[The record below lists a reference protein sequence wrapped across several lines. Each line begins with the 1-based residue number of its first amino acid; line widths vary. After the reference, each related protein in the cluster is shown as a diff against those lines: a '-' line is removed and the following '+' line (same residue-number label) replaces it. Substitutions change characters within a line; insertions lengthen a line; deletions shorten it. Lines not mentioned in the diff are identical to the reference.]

1 MNCERVA
8 AIMDAL
14 VDGELSPAEAVEVA
28 EHLSKCAICRAAESA
43 RANSVRLV
51 REHGAERAPDGFAD
65 AVKRK
70 ISAQPA
76 PATSVRMPNRK
87 RFAFSPPAWASLA
100 ASFVLLLASGFLIR
114 SFVVSPSG
122 DIVAT
127 DKSISALSDAAD
139 PELSAPAPVVQ
150 TPPEPGVAREDFA
163 ARATSGNALFA
174 DDDLP
179 ESAADAS
186 APVALLAEAAPLPAP
201 DRAGSGAVVLGPSE
215 GARMAAAAIAERQT
229 AALPAQPVPQ
239 PESILRRSLDDAR
252 VQPEAASSGR
262 ASAARMSDPRPSP
275 WPSSSPRS
283 FSSEP
288 FTLVSARQLL
298 GEPSARA
305 TSDSF
310 SAPAADPA
318 SSLFE
323 IEMPDGGKVVYRFS
337 PPPGVASQP
346 HSDHKAAM
354 ASDVYVSD
362 NPVAAAAE
370 CEKIVSSALS
380 KKTGE
385 QNQWQRI
392 ESRIIVKG
400 SFETLRRLRLEIM
413 KKFEPEQAAEYS
425 AREEKELAASRDFS
439 SDMRAVLEI
448 RFNSKR

>member
-1 MNCERVA
+1 
-8 AIMDAL
+8 MDAL

-76 PATSVRMPNRK
+76 LATSVRMPNRK

-122 DIVAT
+122 DIVAK
-127 DKSISALSDAAD
+127 DKSNSIVAK
-139 PELSAPAPVVQ
+139 APA
-150 TPPEPGVAREDFA
+150 TGHIESATRLHASPEPGAGREESAENGADIGVFA
-163 ARATSGNALFA
+163 ADEDSLA
-174 DDDLP
+174 DSSDAGAP
-179 ESAADAS
+179 EGADAS
-186 APVALLAEAAPLPAP
+186 PARDAEAAPLPAP

-239 PESILRRSLDDAR
+239 PEAIRRRSLDDAR

-362 NPVAAAAE
+362 NPVAAAVE
-370 CEKIVSSALS
+370 CEKIVSSTLS